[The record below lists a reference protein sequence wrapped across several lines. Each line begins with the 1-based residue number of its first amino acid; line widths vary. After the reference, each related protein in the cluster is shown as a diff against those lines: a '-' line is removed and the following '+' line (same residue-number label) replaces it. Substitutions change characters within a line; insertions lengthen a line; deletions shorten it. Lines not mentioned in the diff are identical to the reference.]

1 MVESSQA
8 WFTAPLVINSLKPR
22 RSPGLTKH
30 KLPPNTKGAKA
41 ATADM
46 GDKVEV
52 GLASLPLG
60 SSGSFTRKGNAD
72 TLSRLRMG

>member
-22 RSPGLTKH
+22 RSPDLTRH
-30 KLPPNTKGAKA
+30 KVPPNTNGAKA

-60 SSGSFTRKGNAD
+60 SFTRKGNAD